1 MTKVEIF
8 QNFRRKFKKIY
19 KKNRKLNEDI
29 EALIKILEEN
39 PTTGTFLSDNIYKIR
54 VANSSKNIGKR
65 GGFRVITYYLD
76 ENDVVYLVEIY
87 EKNSIENIPIEQ
99 LIKIIEEEL
108 KELLQESKK

>member
-1 MTKVEIF
+1 MAKVEIF

-39 PTTGTFLSDNIYKIR
+39 PTTGTFLSDDIYKIR
-54 VANSSKNIGKR
+54 IANSSKNIGKR

-87 EKNSIENIPIEQ
+87 EKNNIENIPIEQ
-99 LIKIIEEEL
+99 LVKIIQEEIKNFSED
-108 KELLQESKK
+108 